1 MKIERV
7 TIRLATPLR
16 HAVERMAK
24 AAGLSEGVWIRR
36 LLENETGTKPYEHPR
51 GFAAMPKRVRRELQ
65 KRAVEARLQNQEER
79 L

>member
-1 MKIERV
+1 VKIERV

-36 LLENETGTKPYEHPR
+36 LLESETGTQPYEHPR
-51 GFAAMPKRVRRELQ
+51 GFAALPKRARREAQ
-65 KRAVEARLQNQEER
+65 KAAVASRLENREQN
-79 L
+79 